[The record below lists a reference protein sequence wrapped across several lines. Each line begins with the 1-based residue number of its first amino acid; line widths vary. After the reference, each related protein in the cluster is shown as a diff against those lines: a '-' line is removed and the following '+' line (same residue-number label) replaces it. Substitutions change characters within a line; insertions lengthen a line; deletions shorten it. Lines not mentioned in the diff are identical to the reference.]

1 MKRGYLIDMDGVVH
15 RGGEMIPGA
24 DRFILRLVRENIP
37 FLFLT
42 NNSQRTRRDV
52 AMKLVRMGI
61 PAEEQHVFTCS
72 MATARYLALHRPGG
86 TAFVI
91 GEGGLLNALHSNG
104 YTVVDHSP
112 DYVVV
117 GEGRTI
123 TLEVLETAVQLIL
136 DGAKLIATNLDPNC
150 PTRNGTRPG
159 CGATVAYLETA
170 TGTKALSCGKPSPIM
185 MRAARKELGLATSD
199 TIMVG
204 DTMETDILGG
214 VQMGYRSILVLT
226 GSTKK
231 EDLARYAY
239 GPDMVIPSIATLAD
253 PAIDLQDVVPLGDR
267 ADDTIPDLDKWRRAA
282 VT

>member
-1 MKRGYLIDMDGVVH
+1 MNRGYLIDMDGVVH
-15 RGGEMIPGA
+15 RGGEMVPGA
-24 DRFILRLVRENIP
+24 DRFITRLLREDIP
-37 FLFLT
+37 FVFLT

-72 MATARYLALHRPGG
+72 MATARYLALHKPGG

-91 GEGGLLNALHSNG
+91 GEGGLLNALHHNG
-104 YTVVDHSP
+104 YAVVDHHP

-117 GEGRTI
+117 GEGRTV

-150 PTRNGTRPG
+150 PTKNGTRPG

-185 MRAARKELGLATSD
+185 MRAARKELGLATSE

-231 EDLARYAY
+231 SDLARYAY
-239 GPDMVIPSIATLAD
+239 GPDMIIDTVAALAD
-253 PAIDLQDVVPLGDR
+253 PAIDLLDVLPHGDR
-267 ADDTIPDLDKWRRAA
+267 ADDTVPDLDKWRRAA
-282 VT
+282 VG